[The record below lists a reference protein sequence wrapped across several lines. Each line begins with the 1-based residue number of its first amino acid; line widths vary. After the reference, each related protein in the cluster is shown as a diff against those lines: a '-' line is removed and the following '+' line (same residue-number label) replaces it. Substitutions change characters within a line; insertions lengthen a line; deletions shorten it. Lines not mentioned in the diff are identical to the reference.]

1 MARTRV
7 WVFGN
12 VDSKVNLRKLYI
24 ANKMDEIGDKK
35 YVVIRADIVGDFKVD
50 GIVSNVII
58 PVDAID
64 DQGLKNA
71 KKMIKQDLK
80 VKIIKTLKV
89 ESHIPDPPHISH
101 GYVTK
106 GEIKKEEKITKKPSI
121 EKPGRQHASP
131 GSNKWG

>member
-1 MARTRV
+1 
-7 WVFGN
+7 
-12 VDSKVNLRKLYI
+12 
-24 ANKMDEIGDKK
+24 MDEKGDKK

-50 GIVSNVII
+50 GMVSNVII

-80 VKIIKTLKV
+80 VKINKTLTV

-101 GYVTK
+101 GYITND
-106 GEIKKEEKITKKPSI
+106 EIKKEVKITKKPSV
-121 EKPGRQHASP
+121 ETAGRQHASP